1 MPKQSKR
8 RSAGGKK
15 KGPGGKR
22 VTLKTVAE
30 HLGLSPATISVVLN
44 DSPVADSIPRE
55 TKERVFAAA
64 KKLNYRP
71 NYLARTLRGQRSF
84 SVGVLV
90 PEISEGYAAGV
101 MSGVEEHLVR
111 EGYFYLMASHRS
123 KPDLLEEYLKHL
135 EDRSVE
141 GFILL
146 ATQLQAPPPLP
157 TVVVSGHREFPG
169 VVNVV
174 LDHDRAARLALSH
187 LKDLGHERIAFFRG
201 AEGSADAEDRWRAIV
216 ETAECLDLEIAPE
229 RVLQLV
235 GRSLGPVFSP
245 EEGYQEGYIYGQKLL
260 ATVPEGRHPD
270 FTALFA
276 FNDVSAIGA
285 MRAFLDAGLSVPKDV
300 SVVGFDDIL
309 GAAFQNPSLSTVRQ
323 PLRRMG
329 VIAGEIL
336 LERLAGKSS
345 FPDFVTVEAELV
357 VRASTGPAPETN
369 KREQARSAPRRSG
382 KRRGRDAAA

>member
-1 MPKQSKR
+1 MAKPSSSR
-8 RSAGGKK
+8 RKATRA
-15 KGPGGKR
+15 GKR

-44 DSPVADSIPRE
+44 DSPVAASIPRE

-64 KKLNYRP
+64 RELNYRP
-71 NYLARTLRGQRSF
+71 NYLARSLRGQRSF

-101 MSGVEEHLVR
+101 MSGVEDHLVG

-146 ATQLQAPPPLP
+146 ASHLQVAPPLP
-157 TVVVSGHREFPG
+157 TVVVSGHRQLPG

-174 LDHDRAARLALSH
+174 LDQDQAAHLALSH
-187 LKDLGHERIAFFRG
+187 LQELEHERIAFFRG
-201 AEGSADAEDRWRAIV
+201 AEGNADADDRWRAIV
-216 ETAECLDLEIAPE
+216 ETAEALGIEVPPE
-229 RVLQLV
+229 RALRLV
-235 GRSLGPVFSP
+235 GKSLGPVFSP
-245 EEGYQEGYIYGQKLL
+245 EEGYHEGYIYGQKLL
-260 ATVPEGRHPD
+260 ESVPKGQKPD

-285 MRAFLDAGLSVPKDV
+285 MRAFLDAGLRVPEDI

-309 GAAFQNPSLSTVRQ
+309 SAAFQTPSLTTVRQ

-329 VIAGEIL
+329 ETAGRIL
-336 LERLAGKSS
+336 LERLAGKNSH
-345 FPDFVTVEAELV
+345 PDFVTVEPELV
-357 VRASTGPAPETN
+357 VRASTGPARKLSLKGKSVGVRAST
-369 KREQARSAPRRSG
+369 RGDATQAAIAP
-382 KRRGRDAAA
+382 